1 VQRIAERVTF
11 RDVFAVSEFR
21 ALWAAQVLSVGGDQ
35 LARVALTWL
44 VFDRTRSTLLAAL
57 TFVVSIVPT
66 FVGGVALSG
75 LADRYPRRRVMI
87 ICDIVRAALVGVM
100 ALPWIPLAV
109 MVGLLFLVTMAGAPF
124 TSARAAIYPDVLPG
138 DRYVLGTAVTLTT
151 YQFAQVLGFAIG
163 GSVVGIFGTRTSL
176 LADAATFLGSAVLVR
191 LGVRAWP
198 SARHAL
204 GGARV
209 SMPHIV
215 SGLREVFGSR
225 ALRMPMLFGWL
236 TAFYDAPEGVAAPF
250 ARSLGGG
257 AATLGMILAA
267 GALGASLG
275 AVAFTRLVGPA
286 ERQRWMRPLAI
297 SCCAVLVLIG
307 FRPSLLVSLLILTV
321 CGLLS
326 CFQVAAN
333 AAFVTAAPHARR
345 AQAFGLAT
353 AGMSL
358 CQGIAMIG
366 AGAAAGRFVPST
378 VIAFCGLAGAVA
390 AAVLGMDGS
399 RKGR

>member
-1 VQRIAERVTF
+1 MQQTAERVTF

-21 ALWAAQVLSVGGDQ
+21 ALWTAQVLSVAGDQ

-44 VFDRTRSTLLAAL
+44 VFDRTHSTLLAAL

-87 ICDIVRAALVGVM
+87 ICDIIRAALVGVM
-100 ALPWIPLAV
+100 ALPQIPLGA
-109 MVGLLFLVTMAGAPF
+109 MVALLFLVTMVGAPF

-138 DRYVLGTAVTLTT
+138 DRYVLATAVTLTT
-151 YQFAQVLGFAIG
+151 YQFAQVLGFAVG
-163 GSVVGIFGTRTSL
+163 GSIVGVFGTRTSL
-176 LADAATFLGSAVLVR
+176 LADAVTFLASALLVR

-198 SARHAL
+198 TARHVV
-204 GGARV
+204 GIARV
-209 SMPHIV
+209 SMLDVV
-215 SGLREVFGSR
+215 SGLRVVFGIR
-225 ALRMPMLFGWL
+225 ALRIPMLFDWL
-236 TAFYDAPEGVAAPF
+236 TAFYDAPEGVAAQF
-250 ARSLGGG
+250 ARALGGG
-257 AATLGMILAA
+257 APTVGMILAA

-275 AVAFTRLVGPA
+275 AVAFTRFVGPVR
-286 ERQRWMRPLAI
+286 RQRWMRPLAI

-321 CGLLS
+321 CGVLS

-333 AAFVTAAPHARR
+333 AAFVTAAPHAQR

-358 CQGIAMIG
+358 CQGIAMIL
-366 AGAAAGRFVPST
+366 AGAAAGRFEPST
-378 VIAFCGLAGAVA
+378 VIAFCGVAGTVAAVA
-390 AAVLGMDGS
+390 LGIGGS
-399 RKGR
+399 RKGH